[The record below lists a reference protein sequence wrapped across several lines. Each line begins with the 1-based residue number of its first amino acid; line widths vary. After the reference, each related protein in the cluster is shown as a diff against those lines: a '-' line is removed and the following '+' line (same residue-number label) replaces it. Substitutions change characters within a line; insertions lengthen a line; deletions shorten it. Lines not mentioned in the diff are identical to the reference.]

1 VKEYCAPVG
10 CGTLHVV
17 RRISIAFEYKQM
29 TIYRTRYRDPKR
41 HSWVNAWSPTH
52 VVAELHRIE
61 VEKRFAPRKVEIE
74 VQRFEVNPGKYDIIK
89 FLNEHAGE

>member
-1 VKEYCAPVG
+1 
-10 CGTLHVV
+10 
-17 RRISIAFEYKQM
+17 
-29 TIYRTRYRDPKR
+29 
-41 HSWVNAWSPTH
+41 
-52 VVAELHRIE
+52 VVAELRGIE